1 MGGRGSL
8 VGVSDWQ
15 WSCVTL
21 IQGYLTYVLPPYICT
36 DNSDGMGF
44 NVLIHNDDIHVLN
57 IA

>member
-21 IQGYLTYVLPPYICT
+21 IQGYVRTSSVCT

-44 NVLIHNDDIHVLN
+44 NILIHNDDIHVLN